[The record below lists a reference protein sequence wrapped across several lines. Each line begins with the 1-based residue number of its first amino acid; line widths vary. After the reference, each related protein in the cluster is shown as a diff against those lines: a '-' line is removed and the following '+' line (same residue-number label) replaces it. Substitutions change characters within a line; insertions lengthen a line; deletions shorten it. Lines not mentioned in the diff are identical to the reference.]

1 MAFGCR
7 QSPLFKNRLC
17 WNVRLQAA
25 GEHPD
30 MFWARFLRLNKER
43 TNKKKTQCNK
53 IWVSC
58 INYLDNSSHPRC
70 LCAPVARASWLRNS
84 TFWSNAKFWLWNEMK
99 GSGIVLF
106 LFFFRFVFF
115 VDLLSCPFPLLCA
128 AFWSWKLP
136 HFNCILERFGVRT
149 SHFPKYLQLG
159 FT

>member
-1 MAFGCR
+1 MFDMAFGCR

-106 LFFFRFVFF
+106 LFFFRFVFCWSP
-115 VDLLSCPFPLLCA
+115 VLSVSLAMC
-128 AFWSWKLP
+128 S
-136 HFNCILERFGVRT
+136 ILELEAATFQLYFGT
-149 SHFPKYLQLG
+149 FWGSNLSFS
-159 FT
+159 